1 MADEKLRPPEQ
12 VAKLVLLD
20 TLRYLEEHSYC
31 RFCVA
36 GHDPDLCGVDD
47 NHVKT
52 CPLFG
57 YDMTPDLEH
66 LKAWAEG
73 AE

>member
-12 VAKLVLLD
+12 VAKLVLLHAV
-20 TLRYLEEHSYC
+20 RRLEFFSRC
-31 RFCVA
+31 DFCVA
-36 GHDPDLCGVDD
+36 GRDD
-47 NHVKT
+47 HGDNLHVEA

-57 YDMTPDLEH
+57 YDMTPDLER